1 MKTKLLLLTIAMS
14 GIFASNA
21 QALTAAEY
29 KTQKNYIAA
38 DYKTNWEKCSVLKGH
53 AKNLCAAEAKGA
65 EKVAKAELEAQ
76 YKPSVKNDL
85 GVSVAK
91 ADTTYAIAKE
101 KCDALSGND
110 KNVCMKD
117 AEAAHAKAKQ
127 DAKRTSA
134 ADTSKNKTL
143 AISEVKT
150 AATTAASN
158 PGAGEDVYKRVCQAC
173 HASGVAGAP
182 KFGDKVAW
190 APRLKTG
197 IDAMTANAIKG
208 KGAMPPRGGSTAS
221 DADIKSAVEYMAN
234 AAK

>member
-21 QALTAAEY
+21 QALTTAEY
-29 KTQKNYIAA
+29 KTQKNHIAA
-38 DYKTNWEKCSVLKGH
+38 DYKTNWEKCGVLKGH

-76 YKPSVKNDL
+76 YEPSVKNDL

-91 ADTTYAIAKE
+91 AETTYAIAKE

-110 KNVCMKD
+110 KNVCVKD
-117 AEAAHAKAKQ
+117 AEVAHAKAKQ
-127 DAKRTSA
+127 NAKRASA

-143 AISEVKT
+143 TISEVKT
-150 AATTAASN
+150 AATNA
-158 PGAGEDVYKRVCQAC
+158 GAGEALYKRVCQAC

-182 KFGDKVAW
+182 KFGDKAAW
-190 APRLKTG
+190 APRIKTG